1 MQEMSNLFNLKFIF
15 ENGAAVSAI
24 LSTAF
29 IVIKAVVDYIVAGDY
44 ANYYKMPAKNF
55 GKNYLRS
62 FIGGVLILVSILIL
76 PISMIK
82 LSNDISSI
90 FNLSSSKKIY
100 LQIGS
105 LLSVYIFVYGFTI
118 NELFPKSNIFKKLT
132 TVTGHTG
139 HILSCLVISIVF
151 TCIISFI
158 TYIIIVII
166 DPRLFLG
173 ACIFILFLIYIFC
186 GFYLSARY
194 QKFNPRKVKDYETYR
209 KIGYKDNNEDEYI
222 VIQDYGDKILSVKVY
237 SSESDKDTLNMD
249 LDHFYYEDKKDK
261 EFIYKIYE
269 NVYRWKDKVNLDLKV
284 DDKVYIS
291 KKSKNKSLTIENLT
305 IEKLTIENL
314 EIDREEFSE

>member
-29 IVIKAVVDYIVAGDY
+29 IVIRAVIDYIIAGDY
-44 ANYYKMPAKNF
+44 ASYYKMPAKNF

-62 FIGGVLILVSILIL
+62 FIGGVLLFVSILIL
-76 PISMIK
+76 PFLMIN
-82 LSNDISSI
+82 LSNDISST
-90 FNLSSSKKIY
+90 FNLNSSKKIY

-105 LLSVYIFVYGFTI
+105 LLFVYILVYGLTI
-118 NELFPKSNIFKKLT
+118 KELFPKIDILQKLT
-132 TVTGHTG
+132 TVTRY
-139 HILSCLVISIVF
+139 ILSCLVISIVF
-151 TCIISFI
+151 TILISI
-158 TYIIIVII
+158 TPE
-166 DPRLFLG
+166 PRRFFGVL
-173 ACIFILFLIYIFC
+173 AIILFLIYIFC

-209 KIGYKDNNEDEYI
+209 KINYKDNNEDEYI

-291 KKSKNKSLTIENLT
+291 KKSKNKNLTIENLT
-305 IEKLTIENL
+305 IENLKIENL

>member
-1 MQEMSNLFNLKFIF
+1 
-15 ENGAAVSAI
+15 
-24 LSTAF
+24 
-29 IVIKAVVDYIVAGDY
+29 
-44 ANYYKMPAKNF
+44 
-55 GKNYLRS
+55 
-62 FIGGVLILVSILIL
+62 
-76 PISMIK
+76 MIN
-82 LSNDISSI
+82 LSNDISST
-90 FNLSSSKKIY
+90 FNLNSSKKIY

-105 LLSVYIFVYGFTI
+105 LLFVYILVYGLTI
-118 NELFPKSNIFKKLT
+118 KELFPKIDILQKLT
-132 TVTGHTG
+132 TVTRY
-139 HILSCLVISIVF
+139 ILSCLVISIVF
-151 TCIISFI
+151 TILISI
-158 TYIIIVII
+158 TPE
-166 DPRLFLG
+166 PRRFFGVL
-173 ACIFILFLIYIFC
+173 AIILFLIYIFC

-209 KIGYKDNNEDEYI
+209 KINYKDNNEDEYI

-291 KKSKNKSLTIENLT
+291 KKSKNKNLTIENLT
-305 IEKLTIENL
+305 IENLKIENL